1 MIRRNL
7 FKFNNILLKK
17 LEKNDVKPIYLKLSL
32 NDFDINIESLN
43 RLRLS
48 YNNLPIDT
56 YYPDKKI
63 IPNRFRRYSS
73 FNIKINKNKIKI
85 NKLNNNVFNQ
95 EVDDFRNKSRY
106 FEPIEDHIINNE
118 LTSLFIPIISL
129 VHYYESSIKQII
141 IDVHQVRLLSYNNQP
156 SDNAP
161 EGIHQDGADYI
172 ISALVLNKYNIK
184 NDHSIIYDKNKKELY
199 RTNLNLGEFIFQD
212 DKNLWHDITPLKAI
226 ENYNGYRDILGFD
239 IKLKH

>member
-1 MIRRNL
+1 M
-7 FKFNNILLKK
+7 
-17 LEKNDVKPIYLKLSL
+17 
-32 NDFDINIESLN
+32 
-43 RLRLS
+43 
-48 YNNLPIDT
+48 
-56 YYPDKKI
+56 
-63 IPNRFRRYSS
+63 
-73 FNIKINKNKIKI
+73 
-85 NKLNNNVFNQ
+85 
-95 EVDDFRNKSRY
+95 
-106 FEPIEDHIINNE
+106 
-118 LTSLFIPIISL
+118 TSLFIPIISL

-172 ISALVLNKYNIK
+172 ISALVLNKCNIE